1 MAAAKCNITFN
12 IDYISSKPIQSATA
26 TYKHKISG
34 ATNVFSIVPVP
45 LSGQSVHLPEIS
57 TPGDY
62 ELVITLTS
70 EDGIDTTKTSSF
82 KIGNCKG
89 SGDGKVF
96 WNHATIGDD
105 TWKSKINFLIKKNEV
120 VVVETTTAG
129 VGYIDPIEQWESFTA
144 QVGDKI
150 EFSTNLITS
159 GSKGNTIG
167 NMFTY
172 STTGTTGMVNVM
184 GPTALN
190 PLLMNSQQIGPTN
203 GTKRTF
209 TFTVESGLN
218 YALGTNY
225 FQ

>member
-12 IDYISSKPIQSATA
+12 IDYISSKAIQSATA
-26 TYKHKISG
+26 TYKHIISG

-70 EDGIDTTKTSSF
+70 EDGRDTTKKSSF
-82 KIGNCKG
+82 KIGNCKD
-89 SGDGKVF
+89 SRDRTIF
-96 WNHATIGDD
+96 WNHATLLDD
-105 TWKSKINFLIKKNEV
+105 TWKSKINFLIKKNEAIV
-120 VVVETTTAG
+120 VDTTTAG
-129 VGYIDPIEQWESFTA
+129 SGYIDPIEQWESFTA
-144 QVGDKI
+144 RAGDKI
-150 EFSTNLITS
+150 EFSTNLILS
-159 GSKGNTIG
+159 GSKGSTIG

-172 STTGTTGMVNVM
+172 STTGTTGMVNVES
-184 GPTALN
+184 PTAFN
-190 PLLMNSQQIGPTN
+190 PLLINSQQIGPDE

-209 TFTVESGLN
+209 TFTVEPDLN
-218 YALGTNY
+218 YVLGTNY